1 MFESFH
7 LFNYFNLAT
16 ENYSFAHLQFT
27 RRQLQSGWWCTP
39 RCPPSWR
46 WIIDILQTVCLS
58 LAWWYMSAPGN
69 YAQQAGFSVPHV
81 IINSLG
87 CHSSLSSSTFK
98 HIQELPD
105 VTPARV
111 QIASWFSTS
120 EGFFFFQR
128 DISSSSC
135 SKRQGAMV
143 QQNNGDWK
151 FYELWNQLPKA
162 HFHPGDVLYSMPD
175 GHKRVQTQIDMYC
188 VLGKIVFTCCMFSLS
203 LWSNSTVLRVL
214 IVHFF

>member
-120 EGFFFFQR
+120 AGFFF
-128 DISSSSC
+128 S
-135 SKRQGAMV
+135 A
-143 QQNNGDWK
+143 
-151 FYELWNQLPKA
+151 
-162 HFHPGDVLYSMPD
+162 
-175 GHKRVQTQIDMYC
+175 GHKFIQLFQKTRCNGSTEQWRLK
-188 VLGKIVFTCCMFSLS
+188 VLWTVKSVTKGTFPPRRCFIFYAW
-203 LWSNSTVLRVL
+203 WSQESSNADRYVLRIRENSFHLLYV
-214 IVHFF
+214 

>member
-27 RRQLQSGWWCTP
+27 RRQLQSRWWCTP

-87 CHSSLSSSTFK
+87 CHSSLSPSTFK
-98 HIQELPD
+98 SCQMLHLLGSKSPPGSAP
-105 VTPARV
+105 VKV
-111 QIASWFSTS
+111 
-120 EGFFFFQR
+120 FFF
-128 DISSSSC
+128 S
-135 SKRQGAMV
+135 A
-143 QQNNGDWK
+143 
-151 FYELWNQLPKA
+151 
-162 HFHPGDVLYSMPD
+162 
-175 GHKRVQTQIDMYC
+175 GHKFIQLFQKTRCNGSTEQWRLKV
-188 VLGKIVFTCCMFSLS
+188 
-203 LWSNSTVLRVL
+203 LWSVKSVTKGTFPPRRCFIFYAWWSQESSNADRYVLRIRENSFHLLYV
-214 IVHFF
+214 